1 MKKNNSILK
10 KPLKKVIFQTKSLEK
25 NLNKELKEIQKLLRS
40 EKNKEALFLCEKM
53 IISNPES
60 KEISEILGFLY
71 KKINKDEESIKFYS
85 RAISLYEEAIKKN
98 KKESLNY
105 YFLGNI
111 YYSLNSFKKASE
123 YYQKYENFK
132 TNPISSF
139 LNHAKSAYNLS
150 DLSKAKD
157 LCLNHITQND
167 VDAESSNLLACI
179 YTDLQEMNKAEEYFI
194 ISNKFK
200 PTNYLFLTNYATFLQ
215 TINKFDEA
223 SEVYLKCLNTKYPS
237 ITAFHQLSILN
248 PDRISKETIEIME
261 KNLDNNNLSMK
272 EKSHILFALWEIF
285 SFKKDAGAFKYLENA
300 NKFYK
305 NTINSSKQFDKDNH
319 KLFIKKCLASQ
330 KKGKKFIDKADV
342 EEATKYSPIFILGM
356 ARSGTSLTE
365 QILSNHKNI
374 SGCGELSNIQNIYND
389 NNFFN
394 IEDIK
399 ISRSL
404 YINNVSKFFNKS
416 TLGFTDKMPGNFYYI
431 GLINSLF
438 PNAKIIHMKRNPV
451 DTCFSIFTKM
461 FSRGHEYAYNLE
473 DLANY
478 YKLYSGVMDY
488 WKNEFN
494 NIYDL
499 SYEDLVNDTQNQTV
513 NLLKFC
519 NFDFDH
525 NCIKF
530 YKNKRPVLTA
540 SKDQV
545 RRKIY
550 KNSINRHRDY
560 YRDLEIL
567 NKELADFI

>member
-10 KPLKKVIFQTKSLEK
+10 KPLKKVIFQPK
-25 NLNKELKEIQKLLRS
+25 NLERNFNEELKEIQKLLKL

-53 IISNPES
+53 IISNPKS

-71 KKINKDEESIKFYS
+71 KKINKEEESLKFYS
-85 RAISLYEEAIKKN
+85 KAISLYKEAIKKN

-111 YYSLNSFKKASE
+111 YYSLNSHKKASE
-123 YYQKYENFK
+123 CYQKYESFK
-132 TNPISSF
+132 KNPISSF

-157 LCLNHITQND
+157 LCLNHIALND
-167 VDAESSNLLACI
+167 TDAESSNLLACI
-179 YTDLQEMNKAEEYFI
+179 YTDLQEMSKAEEYFI

-223 SEVYLKCLNTKYPS
+223 SEVYLKCLDTKYPS

-248 PDRISKETIEIME
+248 PKKISNEIIESMK
-261 KNLDNNNLSMK
+261 KNLDNNLSMK
-272 EKSHILFALWEIF
+272 EKSHILFALWEIS
-285 SFKKDAGAFKYLENA
+285 SFKKDTGAFKYLENA
-300 NKFYK
+300 NKFYI
-305 NTINSSKQFDKDNH
+305 NTISNSKQFDRDNH
-319 KLFIKKCLASQ
+319 NLFIKKCLESQ
-330 KKGKKFIDKADV
+330 KKAKKFIDKANIEDV
-342 EEATKYSPIFILGM
+342 TKYSPIFILGM

-365 QILSNHKNI
+365 QILSSHKNI
-374 SGCGELSNIQNIYND
+374 SGCGELSNIKNIYND
-389 NNFFN
+389 NKFFN
-394 IEDIK
+394 REDIK
-399 ISRSL
+399 ISKSS

-431 GLINSLF
+431 GLINILF
-438 PNAKIIHMKRNPV
+438 PNAKIIHMKRNPI

-478 YKLYSGVMDY
+478 YKLYNGVMDY
-488 WKNEFN
+488 WKKEFN

-499 SYEDLVNDTQNQTV
+499 SYEDLVNDTHNQTI
-513 NLLKFC
+513 NILKFC
-519 NFDFDH
+519 NFDYDQ
-525 NCIKF
+525 NCITF

-545 RRKIY
+545 RKKIY
-550 KNSINRHRDY
+550 KNSINRHKDY

>member
-1 MKKNNSILK
+1 
-10 KPLKKVIFQTKSLEK
+10 
-25 NLNKELKEIQKLLRS
+25 
-40 EKNKEALFLCEKM
+40 
-53 IISNPES
+53 
-60 KEISEILGFLY
+60 
-71 KKINKDEESIKFYS
+71 
-85 RAISLYEEAIKKN
+85 
-98 KKESLNY
+98 
-105 YFLGNI
+105 
-111 YYSLNSFKKASE
+111 
-123 YYQKYENFK
+123 
-132 TNPISSF
+132 

-157 LCLNHITQND
+157 LCLNHIALND
-167 VDAESSNLLACI
+167 TDAESSNLLACI

-223 SEVYLKCLNTKYPS
+223 SKIYLKCLDTKYPS

-248 PDRISKETIEIME
+248 PKKISNEIIESM
-261 KNLDNNNLSMK
+261 KRNLDNNNLSMK

-285 SFKKDAGAFKYLENA
+285 SFKKDTGAFKYLENA
-300 NKFYK
+300 NKFYI
-305 NTINSSKQFDKDNH
+305 NTISNSKHFDRDNH
-319 KLFIKKCLASQ
+319 NLFIKKCLESQ
-330 KKGKKFIDKADV
+330 KKAKKFIDKANVEDV
-342 EEATKYSPIFILGM
+342 IKYSPIFILGM

-365 QILSNHKNI
+365 QILSSHKNI

-389 NNFFN
+389 NKFFN
-394 IEDIK
+394 REDIK
-399 ISRSL
+399 ISKSS

-431 GLINSLF
+431 GLINILF
-438 PNAKIIHMKRNPV
+438 PNAKIIHMKRNPI

-461 FSRGHEYAYNLE
+461 FTRGHEYAYNLE

-478 YKLYSGVMDY
+478 YKLYNGVMDY
-488 WKNEFN
+488 WKKEFN

-499 SYEDLVNDTQNQTV
+499 SYEDLVNDTHNQTIYI
-513 NLLKFC
+513 LKFC
-519 NFDFDH
+519 NFDYDQ
-525 NCIKF
+525 NCLTF
-530 YKNKRPVLTA
+530 YKYKRPVLTA

-545 RRKIY
+545 RKKIY